1 MRLVN
6 GDVESEGRVEVSV
19 DGVWGTVC
27 DDFWGIDDAHVVC
40 RQLGYTAG
48 ATNSYYGW
56 QHNFGQGTG
65 DIWLDDVGCQ
75 GHEENIGNC
84 FHNGIGEHNCA
95 HFEDAGVRC
104 NSEFRVCSLKGSH
117 TVGHTVVY
125 STQGVF
131 NTLLLHCVKV
141 VTVYGWSLC
150 TGGPSVQV
158 VTVYK

>member
-6 GDVESEGRVEVSV
+6 GADETEGRVEVSV

-27 DDFWGIDDAHVVC
+27 DDYWNIDDAHVVC

-56 QHNFGQGTG
+56 QHSFGQGTG
-65 DIWLDDVGCQ
+65 DIWLDDVQCQ

-95 HFEDAGVRC
+95 HYEDAGVKC
-104 NSEFRVCSLKGSH
+104 NSKFRVVL
-117 TVGHTVVY
+117 
-125 STQGVF
+125 
-131 NTLLLHCVKV
+131 
-141 VTVYGWSLC
+141 
-150 TGGPSVQV
+150 
-158 VTVYK
+158 